1 VDRSLLMTTRIGV
14 LIVAVLTASPAA
26 AEKTVKQS
34 VTFGGRSRTYYL
46 FVADKAA
53 PQAPAPLIVL
63 LHGSGRN
70 GLSLVERWDGLA
82 KREGLILVGP
92 DSINSAE
99 WRTLEDGPAFI
110 HDLVETLRGTL
121 PIDPH
126 RIYLF
131 GHSAGA
137 IHSLGLSLLESE
149 YFAATAVH
157 AGALPEEEYLWADAA
172 ARKIP
177 IGIWVGTDD
186 ALFPLRAVRAT
197 RDFLNKQGFGV
208 ELTEI
213 KGHTHNYYV
222 RADEINKS
230 VWQFLQKHRLEK
242 DPKYQL
248 HQFR

>member
-1 VDRSLLMTTRIGV
+1 MKSIGI
-14 LIVAVLTASPAA
+14 LIAALLTASPAA
-26 AEKTVKQS
+26 AEKTVKQ
-34 VTFGGRSRTYYL
+34 TFTSGGRTRTYYL
-46 FVADKAA
+46 FVPDKAIA
-53 PQAPAPLIVL
+53 QTPAPLLVL

-70 GLSLVERWDGLA
+70 GLTLVERWEGLA
-82 KREGLILVGP
+82 KKEGLILVGP
-92 DSINSAE
+92 DSINSTE
-99 WRTLEDGPAFI
+99 WRTREDGPELI
-110 HDLVETLRGTL
+110 HDLVEMLREKH

-137 IHSLGLSLLESE
+137 IHAIGLSLLESE
-149 YFAATAVH
+149 YFAAAAIH

-172 ARKIP
+172 TRKIP
-177 IGIWVGTDD
+177 MAIWVGTDD

-213 KGHTHNYYV
+213 KGHTHNYYI

-230 VWQFLQKHRLEK
+230 VWQFLQKHRLEG
-242 DPKYQL
+242 DPKYQA

>member
-1 VDRSLLMTTRIGV
+1 MLMMMTRIGV
-14 LIVAVLTASPAA
+14 LIVTVLTASTAA
-26 AEKTVKQS
+26 AEKTVKQ
-34 VTFGGRSRTYYL
+34 TFTSGGRSRTCYV
-46 FVADKAA
+46 FVPDKAT
-53 PQAPAPLIVL
+53 PQTPAPLLVL

-82 KREGLILVGP
+82 KKEGLILAGP
-92 DSINSAE
+92 DSTNPAQ
-99 WRTLEDGPAFI
+99 WRTLEDGPELI
-110 HDLVETLRGTL
+110 RDLVETLRATL

-137 IHSLGLSLLESE
+137 IHSIGLSLLESE

-157 AGALPEEEYLWADAA
+157 AGALPEEEYVWAA
-172 ARKIP
+172 AANRKIP
-177 IGIWVGTDD
+177 IAIWVGTDD

-213 KGHTHNYYV
+213 RGHTHNYYM
-222 RADEINKS
+222 RADDINKS
-230 VWQFLQKHRLEK
+230 VWQFLQQHRLEG
-242 DPKYQL
+242 DPKYQT
-248 HQFR
+248 HRFR